1 LGGFWKDLGTTFYY
15 PKKEVHKV
23 NGEQTEGKVCAMVNE
38 VFDELYQCTVR
49 AYLDV
54 LILQELKD
62 NTPQETKELMSVINT
77 KYCSDISWGIL
88 LSTLIGMQKKGL
100 VEEIESKKA
109 LYTLSSNG
117 RKMLTSIAGFASELK
132 DFLNKIAK

>member
-1 LGGFWKDLGTTFYY
+1 
-15 PKKEVHKV
+15 
-23 NGEQTEGKVCAMVNE
+23 MVNE
-38 VFDELYQCTVR
+38 EFDELYQRTVR

-62 NTPQETKELMSVINT
+62 NTPQETKQLMSTINT

-100 VEEIESKKA
+100 LEEIESKKA
-109 LYTLSSNG
+109 LYTLSSSG
-117 RKMLTSIAGFASELK
+117 RKKLTSIAGFPSELK
-132 DFLNKIAK
+132 DFLKKIAK